1 MSDDFVSKSDEMS
14 AKLRT
19 QIDLQQSEESLR
31 HVRNEILNLNNQIR
45 KFQQDYQRA
54 KIILTAAEAKL
65 KLLKGEEFDLN
76 QNNMRQKR
84 AFIQKK

>member
-31 HVRNEILNLNNQIR
+31 HIRNEILNLNNQIR

-54 KIILTAAEAKL
+54 KIVLTAAEAKL